1 MNVILQV
8 IQKQWIFIL
17 LAAALIGL
25 FYYIKAKKPE
35 IFKKFAIAEFAAS
48 IVLLVVFALFGFQDL
63 FLLAPIILISC
74 EIFGYVIT
82 GKIVG
87 VLLVDYLLII
97 GIDVLYRNGAIND
110 LFDTV
115 LFYALQLVTAIV
127 VGILLDNHIRA
138 GKKAKTQKVEELKD
152 QERLQRKQMDE
163 HVNEIFAKYAGKIS
177 EADEAE
183 DEDEA
188 DEPDDGEEES
198 KYSFDAAENAIFS
211 SSQANRNK
219 PDNIIQFK
227 D

>member
-35 IFKKFAIAEFAAS
+35 NFKKFAIAEFAAS

-97 GIDVLYRNGAIND
+97 GIDVLYRNGAINN

-115 LFYALQLVTAIV
+115 LFYALQLATAIV

-138 GKKAKTQKVEELKD
+138 EKKAKTQKVGELKD
-152 QERLQRKQMDE
+152 QERLQSKQMDE
-163 HVNEIFAKYAGKIS
+163 HVNEIFAKYAGKVS

-183 DEDEA
+183 DEEEA
-188 DEPDDGEEES
+188 DEPDEGERES

-219 PDNIIQFK
+219 PDNIIKFK